1 MFIASRGLYHITA
14 EVLLGALQFWIT
26 KFPRNP
32 KLIVDIFIKWK
43 TREAMDPT
51 SVIFKYPERLTSC
64 FLGKLMQKPHRKE

>member
-1 MFIASRGLYHITA
+1 MFITSRGLYHITA

-26 KFPRNP
+26 KSPRNP

-51 SVIFKYPERLTSC
+51 SVGLTSC
-64 FLGKLMQKPHRKE
+64 FLWKLTQKPHRKE